1 LASDHAEGQGMQ
13 TGHGRER
20 ETQKSTHSQQD
31 SNHQTENIS
40 SGIKSKPTEN
50 AVFITKAVEANT
62 HSEMKLK
69 SGNKNDEEIGSS
81 IGKEEGTTSETLEA
95 SDNTNI
101 SVEERTMR
109 NLAEARVALKRLK
122 SIIKTV
128 SRARSSAS
136 STVDVSNE
144 DGSQVDSNIDS
155 KTSAK
160 TIPSQSKMS
169 SIQSTPTVDEKESK
183 VRKVGNP
190 GRTGRRGE
198 SGFKVLKSKEDG
210 GKVVIT
216 EESKISKKKGES
228 TLMSKN
234 GPGFDR
240 IASKNAR
247 EISNV
252 ELPFEELK
260 EGRPIGPKHT
270 PPLEGKSVLAQGKNC
285 ENLGRKKRKGE
296 AFAMECLNQEP
307 RTQGQSSITETGE
320 GTKQRV
326 STTEFSK
333 AKATSTA
340 TSPLLS
346 DAEAILMKQTSPN
359 EISATAPSSANA
371 SERTSEAEVGEKG
384 ERKTPAVEDVA
395 KSRTSDKG
403 SDSENG
409 NGEAASEKSDSKV
422 FETSGKESENE
433 KQHDHMAS
441 GGNKYSDP
449 KIEKSEVKISFVED
463 EKIKTSSEGS
473 ENFKKVSRSNTGGE
487 TSDAKE
493 KCETKDFTTV
503 DMKSTSSDKESE
515 NLKQHYRAITAG
527 EKNHE
532 KTNEE
537 KTGQKNTEFKSSKAH
552 NSDKASQSIKEKVKE
567 AEFLHK
573 VGTGSSVFETSFMNV
588 QTAGPVQEPSEDE
601 CKHIE
606 GIQALVIRNKQF
618 SAWLSLDTKN
628 IE

>member
-1 LASDHAEGQGMQ
+1 MQ
-13 TGHGRER
+13 TGYDRER
-20 ETQKSTHSQQD
+20 EVEKSTHNQQD

-50 AVFITKAVEANT
+50 AMFITEAVEANT

-69 SGNKNDEEIGSS
+69 SGDNNDEEIGSS
-81 IGKEEGTTSETLEA
+81 IGKEEGTTSETLEV

-101 SVEERTMR
+101 SVEERTMQ

-136 STVDVSNE
+136 STVDVSNGE
-144 DGSQVDSNIDS
+144 GSQVDSNIDS

-160 TIPSQSKMS
+160 TIPSQSKLS
-169 SIQSTPTVDEKESK
+169 SIKRTPTVDEKESYAK
-183 VRKVGNP
+183 KVGNP

-198 SGFKVLKSKEDG
+198 SGFKVLKNKEDG
-210 GKVVIT
+210 DKVVIT
-216 EESKISKKKGES
+216 EESKIAKKKGES

-234 GPGFDR
+234 GPGFDK

-247 EISNV
+247 EISNA
-252 ELPFEELK
+252 ELPFEEPK
-260 EGRPIGPKHT
+260 ESRPIGPKHT

-307 RTQGQSSITETGE
+307 RTQEQSSITETGE

-346 DAEAILMKQTSPN
+346 DAEAISMKHTSPN
-359 EISATAPSSANA
+359 EISAAAASSAHA
-371 SERTSEAEVGEKG
+371 SERTSEAEIGEKG

-395 KSRTSDKG
+395 KSRTSDKE

-409 NGEAASEKSDSKV
+409 NGEAASEKSDSI
-422 FETSGKESENE
+422 ENSSKESENV
-433 KQHDHMAS
+433 KQYDQMAS
-441 GGNKYSDP
+441 GGKKYSDA
-449 KIEKSEVKISFVED
+449 KNEKSEMNISFVED
-463 EKIKTSSEGS
+463 EKIKTSSEDS
-473 ENFKKVSRSNTGGE
+473 ENFKKVSRSNTGGK

-493 KCETKDFTTV
+493 KSEMKDFTTV

-515 NLKQHYRAITAG
+515 NLKQHDRATTTG
-527 EKNHE
+527 GKNPE
-532 KTNEE
+532 KTN
-537 KTGQKNTEFKSSKAH
+537 KGQKATQKNTEFKSSKAH
-552 NSDKASQSIKEKVKE
+552 NSDKASQSVKEKVKE

-573 VGTGSSVFETSFMNV
+573 VGAGSNVFETSFMNV

-606 GIQALVIRNKQF
+606 GVQALVIRNKQF
-618 SAWLSLDTKN
+618 SA
-628 IE
+628 

>member
-1 LASDHAEGQGMQ
+1 MQ

-50 AVFITKAVEANT
+50 AVFITEAVEANT

-69 SGNKNDEEIGSS
+69 SGNKNNEEIGSS

-144 DGSQVDSNIDS
+144 GGSQVDSNIDS

-234 GPGFDR
+234 GPGFR
-240 IASKNAR
+240 
-247 EISNV
+247 
-252 ELPFEELK
+252 
-260 EGRPIGPKHT
+260 
-270 PPLEGKSVLAQGKNC
+270 QNC
-285 ENLGRKKRKGE
+285 FQKRT
-296 AFAMECLNQEP
+296 
-307 RTQGQSSITETGE
+307 R
-320 GTKQRV
+320 
-326 STTEFSK
+326 
-333 AKATSTA
+333 
-340 TSPLLS
+340 
-346 DAEAILMKQTSPN
+346 
-359 EISATAPSSANA
+359 
-371 SERTSEAEVGEKG
+371 
-384 ERKTPAVEDVA
+384 
-395 KSRTSDKG
+395 
-403 SDSENG
+403 
-409 NGEAASEKSDSKV
+409 
-422 FETSGKESENE
+422 
-433 KQHDHMAS
+433 
-441 GGNKYSDP
+441 
-449 KIEKSEVKISFVED
+449 
-463 EKIKTSSEGS
+463 
-473 ENFKKVSRSNTGGE
+473 NF
-487 TSDAKE
+487 
-493 KCETKDFTTV
+493 
-503 DMKSTSSDKESE
+503 
-515 NLKQHYRAITAG
+515 
-527 EKNHE
+527 
-532 KTNEE
+532 
-537 KTGQKNTEFKSSKAH
+537 
-552 NSDKASQSIKEKVKE
+552 
-567 AEFLHK
+567 
-573 VGTGSSVFETSFMNV
+573 
-588 QTAGPVQEPSEDE
+588 
-601 CKHIE
+601 
-606 GIQALVIRNKQF
+606 
-618 SAWLSLDTKN
+618 
-628 IE
+628 